1 MVLRAGSNF
10 TMPPPGVGAAENL
23 LKENDGYAGMEAAL
37 ESLYLVGS
45 VVIDEIL
52 SNWDVYAE
60 HVPGADAGDVE
71 A

>member
-10 TMPPPGVGAAENL
+10 TMQPPGVSAAENL
-23 LKENDGYAGMEAAL
+23 LKENEGYAGMEAAL

-52 SNWDVYAE
+52 ANWDVYADTI
-60 HVPGADAGDVE
+60 PGGAQ
-71 A
+71 